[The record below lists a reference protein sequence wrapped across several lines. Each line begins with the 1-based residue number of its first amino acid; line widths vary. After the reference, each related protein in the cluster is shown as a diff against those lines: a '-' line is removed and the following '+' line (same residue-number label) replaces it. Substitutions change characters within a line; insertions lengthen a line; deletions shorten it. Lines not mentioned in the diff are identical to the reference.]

1 MTRMSLSSFTFIPP
15 LNTPRCM
22 ALMSLFEAKGGT
34 DISVTDFMVLVLAI
48 YHVRKKY
55 IKIMIGRASL
65 LSLDFFFFF
74 DKCQMKNV
82 EFSSS

>member
-48 YHVRKKY
+48 NHVRKKY
-55 IKIMIGRASL
+55 IKIMIGRGL
-65 LSLDFFFFF
+65 PLKPRFFFLF
-74 DKCQMKNV
+74 
-82 EFSSS
+82 